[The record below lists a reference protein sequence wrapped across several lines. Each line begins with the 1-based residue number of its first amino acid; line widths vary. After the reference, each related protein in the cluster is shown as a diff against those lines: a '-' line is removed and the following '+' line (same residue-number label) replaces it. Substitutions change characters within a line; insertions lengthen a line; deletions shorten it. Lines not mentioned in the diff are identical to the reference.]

1 MPRPIITLVLIA
13 AFAATPAA
21 ATGEIESLI
30 TDADRARLAG
40 YEATR
45 EQALR
50 EARAGGSPKDVA
62 TLDAVLAKPAL
73 SFSDFD
79 MTGNW
84 QCRTTK
90 AGNMSPL
97 VVYGWFR
104 CRVTDDGSGWRLE
117 KLTGSQ
123 RTAGRFFTGS
133 DTRLTYLGSF
143 FVAGDEPP
151 AYGAGPRSDQA
162 GYALRTG
169 EAEWRIEFPAPA
181 YESKLDILEFRR

>member
-73 SFSDFD
+73 SFSDS
-79 MTGNW
+79 T
-84 QCRTTK
+84 
-90 AGNMSPL
+90 
-97 VVYGWFR
+97 
-104 CRVTDDGSGWRLE
+104 
-117 KLTGSQ
+117 
-123 RTAGRFFTGS
+123 
-133 DTRLTYLGSF
+133 
-143 FVAGDEPP
+143 
-151 AYGAGPRSDQA
+151 
-162 GYALRTG
+162 
-169 EAEWRIEFPAPA
+169 
-181 YESKLDILEFRR
+181 